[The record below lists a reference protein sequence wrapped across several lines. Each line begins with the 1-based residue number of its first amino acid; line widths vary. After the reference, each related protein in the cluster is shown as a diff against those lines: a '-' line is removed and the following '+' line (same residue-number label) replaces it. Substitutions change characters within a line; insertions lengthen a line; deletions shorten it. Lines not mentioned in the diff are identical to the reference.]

1 MARFIVLKG
10 QNNYAV
16 FDFDGNIARVGSGAN
31 VDLRLEG
38 GPDNDD
44 FFFLTKTSAGT
55 YQLEPRSATV
65 NISVNGAPCT
75 GATVIGD
82 GGKVAVLDYMILV
95 SYQAGSTTEDES
107 KPAPEVKAAPG
118 LKPVSDSTSP
128 VKPTESVA
136 KTPEVPPE
144 PAPPKRTSPPP
155 DVERPTAPAGGVPPT
170 PPAPEQQPQ
179 SPPPPPQPPRLGG
192 NDATVRINFDEVAQ
206 QVVPRKK
213 EPVVEEVQGKIE
225 PIFSL
230 VCLSGYHKGK
240 VFRIDSE
247 EFVIGRDRD
256 SDIVIDHDEKGRP
269 DTAVSRRHFT
279 LHSTED
285 GLFIVDKVSKLR
297 TFVNGKVL
305 ESDQR
310 EQIAPE
316 DIISIPSPQGDI
328 KFRLCFVDEEN
339 FAPVEAN
346 RNTMWLIV
354 GLIAIIVILIV
365 AWIVFL

>member
-1 MARFIVLKG
+1 LARFIVLKG
-10 QNNYAV
+10 QSNYAV

-38 GPDNDD
+38 GPDGDD
-44 FFFLTKTSAGT
+44 FFFLTKTASGT
-55 YQLEPRSATV
+55 YQLEPRSAV
-65 NISVNGAPCT
+65 VKISVNGSPCT
-75 GATVIGD
+75 GTTVLDD
-82 GGKVAVLDYMILV
+82 GSKIAVLGYMILV
-95 SYQAGSTTEDES
+95 SYQAGQAEDAEQ
-107 KPAPEVKAAPG
+107 KPAPAAEATPEVA
-118 LKPVSDSTSP
+118 PVSDSTSP
-128 VKPTESVA
+128 VKPMESA
-136 KTPEVPPE
+136 PNAPEVPPE
-144 PAPPKRTSPPP
+144 PAPPKPTPPP
-155 DVERPTAPAGGVPPT
+155 AVERPTVPAMETPQSPSPVNQPPAT
-170 PPAPEQQPQ
+170 PEPPPAPQG
-179 SPPPPPQPPRLGG
+179 LGA
-192 NDATVRINFDEVAQ
+192 NDATVRINFDEVNQ

-213 EPVVEEVQGKIE
+213 EPAVEEVQGKIE

-269 DTAVSRRHFT
+269 DTSVSRKHFT
-279 LHSTED
+279 VHSTED

-297 TFVNGKVL
+297 TFVNGRVL

-354 GLIAIIVILIV
+354 GLIAVIIILAV